1 MRPARN
7 RSNDSDNRNQ
17 IDSSTQNTN
26 NRTSNDNDGDNQNS
40 NENESRPNRFGLL
53 GDNPFGAR
61 IGDPL
66 FTTSNGMR
74 AVSSTVPNDDGSI
87 SRIINIGVPRDHP
100 LADPNSPAGPS
111 GLHNLRIGPIR
122 LPIAPTF
129 IIRVR
134 RMRNPN
140 YTGPPSTDQSN
151 PD

>member
-1 MRPARN
+1 
-7 RSNDSDNRNQ
+7 
-17 IDSSTQNTN
+17 
-26 NRTSNDNDGDNQNS
+26 
-40 NENESRPNRFGLL
+40 
-53 GDNPFGAR
+53 
-61 IGDPL
+61 
-66 FTTSNGMR
+66 MR

-140 YTGPPSTDQSN
+140 QSATSTTEPTNTDEPMGRDPEPEEMQII
-151 PD
+151 D